1 MGFSI
6 ANVLKRNIVPL
17 IGKPLINSI
26 SSSLSMKVV
35 GFENYQFLKE
45 RGMPCV
51 IVFWHGQQFYPIY
64 YFRDRKI
71 AIMVSLS
78 QDGEMQNRILTSFGY
93 SIVRGSSSR
102 GAVSGLIG
110 LIRKIREGCDV
121 AIALDGP
128 RGPYHAAKEGV
139 NYIAI
144 KENCYVIPVACGFV
158 SYRQFSA
165 WDKYILPYPMTKG
178 LMMIGRPF
186 LPNALNLPMMTHK
199 YLEKI
204 LNSMTE
210 EIDSTLHAENPD
222 MKKIIHVPTG
232 TEPEMVGETAETKPV
247 VENENDV
254 DPNKSETK
262 ITENKD
268 TGKDDGK

>member
-1 MGFSI
+1 MAFSI
-6 ANVLKRNIVPL
+6 SNSLKKNVVPLVLKTVIS
-17 IGKPLINSI
+17 SI
-26 SSSLSMKVV
+26 SPTLSMKVV

-51 IVFWHGQQFYPIY
+51 IVFWHGQQFFPIY

-71 AIMVSLS
+71 AILVSLS
-78 QDGEMQNRILTSFGY
+78 QDGEMQNNILSSFGY

-110 LIRKIREGCDV
+110 LIRKIREGSDV

-128 RGPYHAAKEGV
+128 RGPYHTAKEGV

-144 KENCYVIPVACGFV
+144 KENCYVLPVACGFV
-158 SYRQFSA
+158 SYRQLGS
-165 WDKYILPYPMTKG
+165 WDKFVIPHPMTKG

-186 LPNALNLPMMTHK
+186 LPNALNIPMMTHK

-204 LNSMTE
+204 LNSMTA
-210 EIDSTLHAENPD
+210 EIENTLHAENPD

-232 TEPEMVGETAETKPV
+232 TEAEMVSETAEDIQA
-247 VENENDV
+247 VENETGAGQNE
-254 DPNKSETK
+254 SETK
-262 ITENKD
+262 ENKD